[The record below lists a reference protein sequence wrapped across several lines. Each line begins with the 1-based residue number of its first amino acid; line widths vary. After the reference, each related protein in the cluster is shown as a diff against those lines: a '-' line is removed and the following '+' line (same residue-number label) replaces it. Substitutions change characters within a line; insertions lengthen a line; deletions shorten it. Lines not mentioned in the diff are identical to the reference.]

1 MYELRIFDRD
11 ETQKRI
17 VGNHR
22 IVNAL
27 DKVDAS
33 ITRGPWSVCKGVFGY
48 GENIC
53 LLEDETDVGDTVTVD
68 GDELFNLIRSEKE
81 YFFNVCLLKHNSD
94 IQFGLTDSAFYY
106 VRSENEELLRR
117 IRTFFKH
124 TSLKMNEN
132 SEVQQ

>member
-11 ETQKRI
+11 ETQNRI
-17 VGNHR
+17 VGNHC

-33 ITRGPWSVCKGVFGY
+33 IARGPWSVYKGVFGY
-48 GENIC
+48 GESIC
-53 LLEDETDVGDTVTVD
+53 LLEDETSAGDIVTVD

-81 YFFNVCLLKHNSD
+81 WFFNVCLHKHNSD
-94 IQFGLTDSAFYY
+94 IQFGLTDSTFYY
-106 VRSENEELLRR
+106 VRSENEDLLTR
-117 IRTFFKH
+117 IKTFFKN

-132 SEVQQ
+132 PEVQQ